1 MVYPKWDSLCLVVH
15 VPTCLLTPQE
25 PLCFLFPVIIHL
37 SEGRNNTDVRVMK
50 KATLGND
57 WGAWFLFMFLRHE
70 VFGNLFFSGFQIL
83 LSFLSLTLLVCM

>member
-50 KATLGND
+50 KQHWAMTGELG
-57 WGAWFLFMFLRHE
+57 
-70 VFGNLFFSGFQIL
+70 FSLCSSGMRSLAIYF
-83 LSFLSLTLLVCM
+83 SVDFKSFFLSLV